1 MTRPSR
7 SWKASETLT
16 RYELFLFLH
25 VAAAIIW
32 LGAGFTLD
40 LLVYR
45 GERSRDR
52 GAQLAVY
59 MHMEWLATRLFIP
72 SSLAVLLFGIVLVAD
87 SPWSFSQLW
96 IVLGLIGYLVSFGMG
111 IGYFK
116 PEGERIGAIV
126 EEKGPDAPELDA
138 RIRRLNAFGRFELLV
153 LFLVVVVMVAKPTSG
168 DAWTL
173 AIGAAILAA
182 GLALT
187 LRTVARGATET
198 AAVAQQHPG

>member
-1 MTRPSR
+1 M
-7 SWKASETLT
+7 T
-16 RYELFLFLH
+16 RYELLLFLH

-32 LGAGFTLD
+32 LGAAFTLD

-52 GAQLAVY
+52 GAQLAIY

-72 SSLAVLLFGIVLVAD
+72 SSFAVLVFGIVLVAD

-96 IVLGLIGYLVSFGMG
+96 IVFGLIGYLVSFGMG

-126 EEKGPDAPELDA
+126 EAKGPDAPELNA
-138 RIRRLNAFGRFELLV
+138 RIRRMNAFGRFELLV
-153 LFLVVVVMVAKPTSG
+153 LFLVVGAMVAKPTGSDG
-168 DAWTL
+168 WTL
-173 AIGAAILAA
+173 AIGAAVLIA
-182 GLALT
+182 GLVLT
-187 LRTVARGATET
+187 LRTAARGATD
-198 AAVAQQHPG
+198 APPVAPQHLG